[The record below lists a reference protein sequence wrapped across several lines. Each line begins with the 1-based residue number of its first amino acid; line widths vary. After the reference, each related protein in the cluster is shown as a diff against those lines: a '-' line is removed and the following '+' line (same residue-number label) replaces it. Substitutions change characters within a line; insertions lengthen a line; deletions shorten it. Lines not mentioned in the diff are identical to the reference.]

1 MSYDH
6 YTQSALDNLAHWVGE
21 VEAGRRGPDAVMIA
35 AKALLRVTSPAAVE
49 DREYL
54 TVDLNLPVSERCGA
68 EYGKW
73 GRVCSRRAGHVSPD
87 HRDMEFSWTD
97 EMKEMMH

>member
-1 MSYDH
+1 MDFYV
-6 YTQSALDNLAHWVGE
+6 QAALDNLERQVKR
-21 VEAGRRGPDAVMIA
+21 VEAGETEPDAVMIA

-49 DREYL
+49 DREYY
-54 TVDLNLPVSERCGA
+54 TDMVLPAEQRCGA

-97 EMKEMMH
+97 EVGSK

>member
-1 MSYDH
+1 MDFYV
-6 YTQSALDNLAHWVGE
+6 QAALDNLERQVKR
-21 VEAGRRGPDAVMIA
+21 VEAGETEPDAVMIA

-49 DREYL
+49 DREYY
-54 TVDLNLPVSERCGA
+54 TDMVLPAEQRCGA

-87 HRDMEFSWTD
+87 HRDMEFSW
-97 EMKEMMH
+97 KESAK